1 MTELKEPIEAVI
13 ARLRHSTNLG
23 WVDSADGHEGA
34 TVRVSDLSRLLDYVE
49 GMRALPQSKC
59 SMREIGREF
68 GVSAPAVG
76 DIATRLKLPPR
87 GA

>member
-1 MTELKEPIEAVI
+1 MKEPIEAVI
-13 ARLRHSTNLG
+13 ARVKMLAGEDVCGIS
-23 WVDSADGHEGA
+23 VDDKA
-34 TVRVSDLSRLLDYVE
+34 RLSRLLDYVE